1 MKNYYITYM
10 IFNAINVFLVYKS
23 IHKLLYDNI
32 KNKYLEIGT
41 YIIYYLIISTL
52 YIYSFTPNVIIIANI
67 TVLFLILF
75 NYSINMK
82 NRIILLFNLYFI
94 LYIINVLVALIV
106 EKIHISTVNIFKY
119 SSIIPFIIENICY
132 VITLRFITLLK
143 IINKVKS
150 LNNIVWLSLV
160 LVPTSSIILNIIFI
174 NISNYNLIYYIIF
187 ISIIVMINISI
198 YLLYNFIFEAIEK
211 DMKNKILEK
220 ENNLYEEQ
228 FKNTKKYIDITRKLN
243 HDFKY
248 HLIHTKKLIINKEYK
263 SAISYIDDISKL
275 QENSDKKFIETG
287 NYNIDNIVNFKLNEA
302 SNKSININ
310 VLANVPYDINI
321 SEFYIVSILGNLI
334 QNAIEANEKI
344 EHNRF
349 IDLEIKY
356 KLNKLFITI
365 SNRFDKNIEIKNNK
379 LISTKNN
386 KFEHGI
392 GMENI
397 YNFVKKYN
405 GELLYNYKDD
415 IFTVEILLF
424 I

>member
-1 MKNYYITYM
+1 M
-10 IFNAINVFLVYKS
+10 
-23 IHKLLYDNI
+23 
-32 KNKYLEIGT
+32 
-41 YIIYYLIISTL
+41 
-52 YIYSFTPNVIIIANI
+52 
-67 TVLFLILF
+67 
-75 NYSINMK
+75 
-82 NRIILLFNLYFI
+82 
-94 LYIINVLVALIV
+94 
-106 EKIHISTVNIFKY
+106 
-119 SSIIPFIIENICY
+119 
-132 VITLRFITLLK
+132 
-143 IINKVKS
+143 
-150 LNNIVWLSLV
+150 
-160 LVPTSSIILNIIFI
+160 
-174 NISNYNLIYYIIF
+174 
-187 ISIIVMINISI
+187 
-198 YLLYNFIFEAIEK
+198 
-211 DMKNKILEK
+211 
-220 ENNLYEEQ
+220 
-228 FKNTKKYIDITRKLN
+228 
-243 HDFKY
+243 
-248 HLIHTKKLIINKEYK
+248 IHTKKLIINKEYK
-263 SAISYIDDISKL
+263 SAINYIDDISKL

-365 SNRFDKNIEIKNNK
+365 SNRFDRNIKIKNNK

-386 KFEHGI
+386 KFEYGI

-415 IFTVEILLF
+415 IFIVEILLF